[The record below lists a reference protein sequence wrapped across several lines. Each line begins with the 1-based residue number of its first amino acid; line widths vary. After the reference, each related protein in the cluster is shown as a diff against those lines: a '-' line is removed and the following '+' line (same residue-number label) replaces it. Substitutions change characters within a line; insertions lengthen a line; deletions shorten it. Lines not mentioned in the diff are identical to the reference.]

1 MVIQKEIDSIV
12 HGLGS
17 VWTSHQVTIIDFPNA
32 TYRWSSHSQSAVA
45 VASTTLMPWAA
56 TATTPLATL
65 KRNCLWS
72 FCLCT
77 VKFIASKTKFVQ
89 VIAFVCFCISQFCFI
104 AWVLLSIEQKKI
116 GRNPK
121 CDHNWKKNRI
131 EKELNKKWKR
141 IENELEKK
149 LEKKNER
156 KMSNRKRK

>member
-1 MVIQKEIDSIV
+1 MKFERVLDLQYMDQIIRIWIRFQKYFGSIV
-12 HGLGS
+12 YGLSS

-89 VIAFVCFCISQFCFI
+89 VIAFICFCTSHSRFL
-104 AWVLLSIEQKKI
+104 AWVLRSEKKF
-116 GRNPK
+116 GKKPK
-121 CDHNWKKNRI
+121 LWLR
-131 EKELNKKWKR
+131 LNKKR
-141 IENELEKK
+141 TEQEM
-149 LEKKNER
+149 KKN
-156 KMSNRKRK
+156 

>member
-56 TATTPLATL
+56 TTATTPLATL

-77 VKFIASKTKFVQ
+77 VKFIASKTEFVQ
-89 VIAFVCFCISQFCFI
+89 VSICLFLSFKLTFLCVNFLPLRWKLLKTLQNEDIFPLITRIA
-104 AWVLLSIEQKKI
+104 SIYVSKI
-116 GRNPK
+116 FNQRY
-121 CDHNWKKNRI
+121 
-131 EKELNKKWKR
+131 
-141 IENELEKK
+141 
-149 LEKKNER
+149 
-156 KMSNRKRK
+156 